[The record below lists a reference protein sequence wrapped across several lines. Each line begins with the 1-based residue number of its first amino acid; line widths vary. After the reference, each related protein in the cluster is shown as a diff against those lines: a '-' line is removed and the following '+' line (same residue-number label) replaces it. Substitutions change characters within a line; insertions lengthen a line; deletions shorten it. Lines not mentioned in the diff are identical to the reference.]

1 MYIKKPM
8 ADGIRLKKHHGQNFL
23 HDHSVVRDML
33 GAVNLKNRSVF
44 EIGCGAGFLTKQIL
58 ANDIT
63 RLWVF
68 EIDPEWADKVATEFA
83 CPKLTVNT
91 SNILDIDFE
100 IFKEHSPWLLLSNL
114 PYHVTFPILRKM
126 QKNRDTVT
134 EGVIMVQE
142 EVAQKIV
149 KDSGRGYGY
158 ISLFYQYYYEWKLLT
173 KVPPTAF
180 YPAPK
185 VFSRLMHFKVRPDV
199 APIIDEDEF
208 WKFIKLCF
216 IQPRRTLRN
225 NLSQTHLDIS
235 RLSEDTLKLRA
246 QQMNFSELFE
256 LWQFI
261 KNV

>member
-23 HDHSVVRDML
+23 HDHTVVRDML
-33 GAVNLKNRSVF
+33 GSVNLKNRSVF

-58 ANDIT
+58 ANDIE

-68 EIDPEWADKVATEFA
+68 EIDPEWADKVATELA

-91 SNILDIDFE
+91 SNILDIDFD
-100 IFKEHSPWLLLSNL
+100 IFKEHKPWLLLSNL

-185 VFSRLMHFKVRPDV
+185 VFSRLMHFKARPNV

-235 RLSEDTLKLRA
+235 RLTEETLKLRA

>member
-8 ADGIRLKKHHGQNFL
+8 SDGIALKKHYGQNFL
-23 HDHSVVRDML
+23 HDHTVVRDML
-33 GAVNLKNRSVF
+33 AAVNLKNRSIF
-44 EIGCGAGFLTKQIL
+44 EIGCGAGFLTRAIL
-58 ANDIT
+58 ANDIA

-68 EIDPEWADKVATEFA
+68 EIDPEWSEKVGKDLF

-91 SNILDIDFE
+91 SNILDIDFD
-100 IFKEHSPWLLLSNL
+100 IFEEHTPWLLLSNL
-114 PYHVTFPILRKM
+114 PYNITFPILRKM
-126 QKNRDTVT
+126 QKNRDKVT

-142 EVAQKIV
+142 EVAQKIT

-158 ISLFYQYYYEWKLLT
+158 ISLFYQYYFDWTLLT

-185 VFSRLMHFKVRPDV
+185 VFSRLMHFKAKPNVE
-199 APIIDEDEF
+199 PIIDEDEF

-225 NLSQTHLDIS
+225 NLGQTHIDLTKIDEEI
-235 RLSEDTLKLRA
+235 LKLRA
-246 QQMNFSELFE
+246 QQMDFSELFK
-256 LWQFI
+256 LWQHI
-261 KNV
+261 KNI